1 MPKVGMEPIR
11 RKQLIEAVIECIGMF
26 GYNKTTVQKISKQAK
41 VSTGVL
47 HHYFANKDALIEEA
61 QKYMLSSLK
70 QAYLEAITGAV
81 TPLQRLHA
89 IVDATLLG
97 EQSSSRGYGIWL
109 SFWSECMYS
118 PKLARLEEISQRR
131 HHSNLVYTLKQILPK
146 EEAVK
151 QAHIINALMNGLWL
165 GNAIGSK
172 SKILPINQMV
182 YDYIDTLF
190 ERHAINSVPLKLH
203 CS

>member
-26 GYNKTTVQKISKQAK
+26 GYSKTTVQKISKQAK

-47 HHYFANKDALIEEA
+47 HHYFANKETLIGEA

-70 QAYLEAITGAV
+70 QAYLETIASAIT
-81 TPLQRLHA
+81 PRERLHA
-89 IVDATLLG
+89 LVDATLLG
-97 EQSSSRGYGIWL
+97 EQSSSWGYGIWL

-118 PKLARLEEISQRR
+118 PSLARLEKISQRR
-131 HHSNLVYTLKQILPK
+131 HHSNLVYTLKQVLPK

-165 GNAIGSK
+165 GNSIGSK
-172 SKILPINQMV
+172 SQLLPINQMV
-182 YDYIDTLF
+182 YEYIDTLF
-190 ERHAINSVPLKLH
+190 ERHCI
-203 CS
+203 